1 MIMGVVV
8 NNRPVKT
15 AAVVV
20 AIVAALGLSA
30 CSSGDSSSTS
40 AGTTSSSGGAFETGG
55 AKSGKEEG
63 GEPAATTVPN
73 LPKPTAAELNARLTK
88 ALTGQLT
95 GEEKKTYIE
104 DADQDPMLV
113 DKFVEAAK
121 QNNVEVAITTVGD
134 PVDGKLK
141 ANADVTIDGTPV
153 EDAFVDFV
161 AEDDSWKVSHVFAC
175 NIVKSAQLDSAACQA

>member
-1 MIMGVVV
+1 M
-8 NNRPVKT
+8 NNRPVKY
-15 AAVVV
+15 AAVLV

-30 CSSGDSSSTS
+30 CSSGTDSTSTS
-40 AGTTSSSGGAFETGG
+40 AGTTTSKGGAFETGD

-73 LPKPTAAELNARLTK
+73 LPKPTAAELNARLNK
-88 ALTGQLT
+88 ALAGQLT

-121 QNNVEVAITTVGD
+121 QNNVKVAITTVGD
-134 PVDGKLK
+134 PADGKLK
-141 ANADVTIDGTPV
+141 ANADVTIDGAPV
-153 EDAFVDFV
+153 KDAFVDFV

>member
-1 MIMGVVV
+1 MNI
-8 NNRPVKT
+8 RPVKT
-15 AAVVV
+15 AAVLV
-20 AIVAALGLSA
+20 AIVAALGLGA
-30 CSSGDSSSTS
+30 CGSDAGSTS
-40 AGTTSSSGGAFETGG
+40 TSTGTTTSKAGAFETGD

-73 LPKPTAAELNARLTK
+73 LPKPTAAELNSRVTK
-88 ALTGQLT
+88 ALAGQLT

-113 DKFVEAAK
+113 DKFVEAAN
-121 QNNVEVAITTVGD
+121 QNNVKVAITTVGD

-153 EDAFVDFV
+153 KDAFVDFV